1 MPGLQLGHTVG
12 HPWLWWHHAHKMAR
26 HGVLQSTWKGFY
38 TTCLSIPWLPLCDHQ
53 GALGGITKQV
63 PSHETG
69 HKWEHFIIWNSG
81 VCVTHEKKQEC
92 GCVFLRC
99 QDVCVAIRAYF
110 KRGVQWNFSQ
120 HEECGSTKTYLVCN
134 VNVLFDHTLGELG
147 GRWAH
152 EAWLTRESLLE
163 AKYTG

>member
-38 TTCLSIPWLPLCDHQ
+38 TTCLCIPWLPLCDHQ

-69 HKWEHFIIWNSG
+69 HKWEHFIIWNGG

-92 GCVFLRC
+92 GCVFLQC

-110 KRGVQWNFSQ
+110 KRGSNEISANMR
-120 HEECGSTKTYLVCN
+120 N
-134 VNVLFDHTLGELG
+134 VSPLKHTWFAISMYSVITLWEN
-147 GRWAH
+147 
-152 EAWLTRESLLE
+152 
-163 AKYTG
+163 